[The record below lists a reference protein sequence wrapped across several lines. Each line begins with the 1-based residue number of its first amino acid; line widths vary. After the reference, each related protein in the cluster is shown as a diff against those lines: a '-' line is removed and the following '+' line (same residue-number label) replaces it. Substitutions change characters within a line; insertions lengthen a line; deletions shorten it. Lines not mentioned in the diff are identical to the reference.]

1 MLMSGM
7 LQTVSDRFNCGDHE
21 TTNVEG
27 DSDEKFFKATCGFF
41 FKFLTLCQKTDNSQ
55 RGEIFTDGLKCSS
68 EVLLIRTFIHH
79 KDRQYKTETETDRIK
94 TRLKNRIILY
104 KK

>member
-41 FKFLTLCQKTDNSQ
+41 LNF
-55 RGEIFTDGLKCSS
+55 
-68 EVLLIRTFIHH
+68 
-79 KDRQYKTETETDRIK
+79 
-94 TRLKNRIILY
+94 
-104 KK
+104 